1 MLLAQK
7 NARPSP
13 KTINDATRLF
23 SNLADLNFESG
34 YNNHIYFQYL
44 SNNKNDIYLLGAYH
58 PEEIYS
64 KYIIRVAE
72 KGFTVVDYPSEIYG
86 LPDTHEC
93 IDGNLPL
100 RPVLNIDA
108 RQKPDPMNPELPFL
122 DKYKI
127 THEDLLSRILIACA
141 DIIYSDLNHFIILN
155 TFALASSSN
164 TNKCSWHIV
173 YKYAR
178 FVDYIDL
185 RGFVKKVAD
194 RVGKPYS
201 EFIDLGL
208 YKSHFSLQLLGSV
221 KEDRVKRPAVSSVKQ
236 EYRKL
241 EDYLVQPKSDYSKIW
256 PRTFSPDKPEKDEFQ
271 PIEDETALSKGAGL
285 ITAKYEWL
293 EIGHIR
299 KGFVNFQAKLYEAC
313 PICRIKHHK
322 GLAFGEASGIIKPKE
337 KPKWRLNDRLINIVK
352 NPRLLSELSG
362 KNINVKEMEEAPE
375 AYPDFLSSVCSMI
388 LIRSPIGTGKTKALR
403 EILNSLAGNREN
415 LPCFIW
421 VSYRKTLTN
430 KTKAKIEILQ
440 NLGLHIY
447 QYQEVEVILDEVN
460 AVIRQMFSGIHAR
473 ESENAMRDL
482 LKSAIHVVAMDAFA
496 NDSTIAFL
504 KQYRSLEVMRR
515 GLKMLREGKRV
526 AFVMTLCK
534 KARALANQAF
544 ALQKLDSSPILT
556 RVYFGQM
563 DGMQRQEDFTNINAT
578 WSSLDCVIYTSTVEA
593 GISFKIPNHFDTI
606 IGISNIK
613 TGKSSEIFQE
623 PNRSLIHAEL
633 FALRL
638 IDLPTAAEYQ
648 KRLSVKYFPEIFCS
662 LVFSTGALLE
672 IISTEGTIADRKM
685 VSNII
690 KAVEENIKG
699 SDAELIINA
708 PDIIPD
714 DAEVLKQISTCSFT
728 DNILLQQYYLWRIYA
743 SGDIGGKDDNRDW
756 GFTGIDDIRT
766 LSSNIISEAFKSHAK
781 ETPDL
786 KSAIK
791 AINAIAEQF
800 LEKHNLLANSTPE
813 QLSKHAPELDV
824 LLPDWM
830 ARRCVK
836 VALANGT
843 NNRRSFSK
851 EKIEALLPDKKKGKL
866 TIEERAEYCAKAND
880 FVDIIANHWA
890 LGPKSND
897 ENEIV
902 ADVSR
907 QSTFRVKLAEGD
919 VDPAIIEAFAKD
931 QKLIQESNKIQKK

>member
-421 VSYRKTLTN
+421 VKSTHR
-430 KTKAKIEILQ
+430 IE
-440 NLGLHIY
+440 LHGRCPY
-447 QYQEVEVILDEVN
+447 VVILDEVN

-613 TGKSSEIFQE
+613 TGVHDKI
-623 PNRSLIHAEL
+623 ADCY
-633 FALRL
+633 ALDVSPAVK
-638 IDLPTAAEYQ
+638 IYIEAEYQ

-756 GFTGIDDIRT
+756 GVDDAKWIN
-766 LSSNIISEAFKSHAK
+766 LCNISFVKKFNNPEPLRHFRR
-781 ETPDL
+781 
-786 KSAIK
+786 
-791 AINAIAEQF
+791 
-800 LEKHNLLANSTPE
+800 LAY
-813 QLSKHAPELDV
+813 
-824 LLPDWM
+824 
-830 ARRCVK
+830 
-836 VALANGT
+836 
-843 NNRRSFSK
+843 F
-851 EKIEALLPDKKKGKL
+851 
-866 TIEERAEYCAKAND
+866 
-880 FVDIIANHWA
+880 
-890 LGPKSND
+890 
-897 ENEIV
+897 
-902 ADVSR
+902 
-907 QSTFRVKLAEGD
+907 
-919 VDPAIIEAFAKD
+919 
-931 QKLIQESNKIQKK
+931 